1 MAKADRRDAPATF
14 TPITEKFYRF
24 AARLVKTIPSKAEH
38 RLRFFPVQRRS
49 AQIIRVVFL
58 LFCTAALLAGESAY
72 TIRGGETLYSISK
85 KTLVPVDILKAY
97 NKIDEP
103 NKLKVGAVIRLPAA
117 HMVAKGDT
125 LYSIARSFTVPLSRL
140 LELNGLSE
148 SSRIKPGERVF
159 LPAAVGPATGVAVE
173 APKTSTATGPAQ
185 VKSAASGNPPGAV
198 PSAAAPGL
206 AWPHSG
212 RREQFKGKFSGL
224 VFFGTRG
231 DRVLSATDGEVK
243 SVMPYWGWG
252 KTVIIKSP
260 DGTFFL
266 YAGNEEILV
275 NVGDRVSPGMEIAR
289 LGVSPQGGGAKLYFC
304 IQGTKGQYIDPEKY
318 FSRNNA

>member
-1 MAKADRRDAPATF
+1 M
-14 TPITEKFYRF
+14 
-24 AARLVKTIPSKAEH
+24 
-38 RLRFFPVQRRS
+38 RFFPVQRRA
-49 AQIIRVVFL
+49 AQITRVVIL
-58 LFCTAALLAGESAY
+58 LLCAAVLQAAETAY
-72 TIRGGETLYSISK
+72 TIRGGETLFSISK
-85 KTLVPVDILKAY
+85 KTLVPVEVLKVY
-97 NKIDEP
+97 NRIDEP
-103 NKLKVGAVIRLPAA
+103 NKLKVGTVIRLPST
-117 HMVAKGDT
+117 HTVAKGDT
-125 LYSIARSFTVPLSRL
+125 LYSIARSFSVPLAKL
-140 LELNGLSE
+140 LELNGLLE

-159 LPAAVGPATGVAVE
+159 LPAAAGPAAGVAVE
-173 APKTSTATGPAQ
+173 APKTSTATGAAQ
-185 VKSAASGNPPGAV
+185 SK
-198 PSAAAPGL
+198 AAAPGL
-206 AWPHSG
+206 AWPHPG

-224 VFFGTRG
+224 VFYGTRG

-289 LGVSPQGGGAKLYFC
+289 LGLSPQGGGAKLYFC

-318 FSRNNA
+318 FSRNQA

>member
-1 MAKADRRDAPATF
+1 
-14 TPITEKFYRF
+14 
-24 AARLVKTIPSKAEH
+24 
-38 RLRFFPVQRRS
+38 LRFFPVQRRV
-49 AQIIRVVFL
+49 AQIIRVVILFL
-58 LFCTAALLAGESAY
+58 CAAALRAGDVAY
-72 TIRGGETLYSISK
+72 TIRGGETLFSISK

-97 NKIDEP
+97 NSIDDP
-103 NKLKVGAVIRLPAA
+103 NKLKVGAVIRLPMA
-117 HMVAKGDT
+117 HTVAKGDT
-125 LYSIARSFTVPLSRL
+125 LYSIARSFTVALAKL

-159 LPAAVGPATGVAVE
+159 LPSTAGLAAGVAAE
-173 APKTSTATGPAQ
+173 APKASRSTSATQ
-185 VKSAASGNPPGAV
+185 SKSAVAGNPPGA
-198 PSAAAPGL
+198 PSSVLAPGL

-224 VFFGTRG
+224 VFFGTKG

-318 FSRNNA
+318 FSRNHA

>member
-1 MAKADRRDAPATF
+1 MQER
-14 TPITEKFYRF
+14 
-24 AARLVKTIPSKAEH
+24 AAHV
-38 RLRFFPVQRRS
+38 
-49 AQIIRVVFL
+49 IRVVIL
-58 LFCTAALLAGESAY
+58 LLCAATLHAGETTY
-72 TIRGGETLYSISK
+72 TIRGGETLFSISK
-85 KTLVPVDILKAY
+85 KSLVPVAVLKAY
-97 NKIDEP
+97 NRIDDP
-103 NKLKVGAVIRLPAA
+103 NKVKVGAVIKLPAA
-117 HMVAKGDT
+117 HTVAKGDT
-125 LYSIARSFTVPLSRL
+125 LYSIARSFSVPLAKL

-148 SSRIKPGERVF
+148 SSRIMPGDRVF
-159 LPAAVGPATGVAVE
+159 LPAASIPPATVASDPPK
-173 APKTSTATGPAQ
+173 ASTTGAATGTTQPKTA
-185 VKSAASGNPPGAV
+185 SAALG
-198 PSAAAPGL
+198 PGL

-289 LGVSPQGGGAKLYFC
+289 LGVSPQGGGARLYFC
-304 IQGTKGQYIDPEKY
+304 IQGTKGQYIDPEMY
-318 FSRNNA
+318 FSRNHA

>member
-1 MAKADRRDAPATF
+1 
-14 TPITEKFYRF
+14 
-24 AARLVKTIPSKAEH
+24 
-38 RLRFFPVQRRS
+38 LRFFPVQERA
-49 AQIIRVVFL
+49 AQIIRVVIL
-58 LFCTAALLAGESAY
+58 LFICAAALHAGETAY
-72 TIRGGETLYSISK
+72 TVRGGETLFSISK
-85 KTLVPVDILKAY
+85 KTAVPVDILKAY
-97 NKIDEP
+97 NKIDDP
-103 NKLKVGAVIRLPAA
+103 NKLKVGAVIKLPVA
-117 HMVAKGDT
+117 HTVAKGDT
-125 LYSIARSFTVPLSRL
+125 LYSIARSFSVTLAKL
-140 LELNGLSE
+140 LELNGRSE
-148 SSRIKPGERVF
+148 TSRIMPGDRVF
-159 LPAAVGPATGVAVE
+159 LPAGAASAAGVATA
-173 APKTSTATGPAQ
+173 APKTSATTGAAAGTGQSKTTGTAI
-185 VKSAASGNPPGAV
+185 PPGTAGTGL
-198 PSAAAPGL
+198 APGL

-275 NVGDRVSPGMEIAR
+275 NVGDRVGPGTEIAR

-318 FSRNNA
+318 FSRNHA

>member
-1 MAKADRRDAPATF
+1 
-14 TPITEKFYRF
+14 
-24 AARLVKTIPSKAEH
+24 
-38 RLRFFPVQRRS
+38 LRFFPVQRRA
-49 AQIIRVVFL
+49 AQIIRVVIL
-58 LFCTAALLAGESAY
+58 LLCAAALHAGETAY
-72 TIRGGETLYSISK
+72 TIRGGETLFSISK
-85 KTLVPVDILKAY
+85 KTAVPVEVLKAY
-97 NKIDEP
+97 NKFDDP
-103 NKLKVGAVIRLPAA
+103 NKLKVGAVIRLPSA
-117 HMVAKGDT
+117 HTVAKGDT
-125 LYSIARSFTVPLSRL
+125 LYSIARSFSVPLAKL

-148 SSRIKPGERVF
+148 SSRIMPGERVF
-159 LPAAVGPATGVAVE
+159 LPAAAMPATSVAIE
-173 APKTSTATGPAQ
+173 APKASTTTGTAPGTTQSKTA
-185 VKSAASGNPPGAV
+185 VSGNPPGTA
-198 PSAAAPGL
+198 SSGLAPGL

-212 RREQFKGKFSGL
+212 RREQFRGKFSGL

-318 FSRNNA
+318 FSRNHA

>member
-1 MAKADRRDAPATF
+1 MQ
-14 TPITEKFYRF
+14 
-24 AARLVKTIPSKAEH
+24 
-38 RLRFFPVQRRS
+38 QRA
-49 AQIIRVVFL
+49 AQIIRVVIL
-58 LFCTAALLAGESAY
+58 LLICAAVLHAGETAY
-72 TIRGGETLYSISK
+72 TVRGGETLFSISK

-97 NKIDEP
+97 NDIDDP
-103 NKLKVGAVIRLPAA
+103 SKLKVGAVIKLPLA
-117 HMVAKGDT
+117 HTVAKGDT
-125 LYSIARSFTVPLSRL
+125 LYSIARSFSVPLAKL
-140 LELNGLSE
+140 LELNGRSE
-148 SSRIKPGERVF
+148 TSRIMPGDRVF
-159 LPAAVGPATGVAVE
+159 LPAGAASAASVATA
-173 APKTSTATGPAQ
+173 APKTSATTG
-185 VKSAASGNPPGAV
+185 AAAGSGL
-198 PSAAAPGL
+198 APGL

-275 NVGDRVSPGMEIAR
+275 NVGDRVGPGTEIAR

-318 FSRNNA
+318 FSRNHA